1 MIEFK
6 GKQYRKLDVY
16 DLFEFIETSKPG
28 EYMQYFDKYVF
39 RTETEVFAAYVDD
52 LENCWKI

>member
-28 EYMQYFDKYVF
+28 EYMRYFDTYVF